1 LNIWVLHEQ
10 PFTMSAG
17 AYVDSLRRAGLSI
30 TAVDEKALETGVPD
44 AVMLVYPSEGW
55 KRRVTAVSEKCP
67 WVLMLDRGGLPRADE
82 WDEDRRPSAVIATT
96 MDVRHA
102 VWAIRQGVYQ
112 AKERAA
118 WQKRIQQLERRL
130 AQRAVIDRAKGKL
143 MDERKWTEEQ
153 AYHYLRQTAMNERKT
168 MQQVAHEVLS
178 AMRQPVFAGS
188 ATRTVRAGSGKWKVT

>member
-1 LNIWVLHEQ
+1 MNIWVLHEQ

-55 KRRVTAVSEKCP
+55 KRRVKAVSEKCP

-82 WDEDRRPSAVIATT
+82 WDENCRPSAVIATT

-112 AKERAA
+112 AKERVS

-143 MDERKWTEEQ
+143 MDERRWTEEQ
-153 AYHYLRQTAMNERKT
+153 AYHYLRQAAMNERKT
-168 MQQVAHEVLS
+168 MQQVADEVLS
-178 AMRQPVFAGS
+178 AKRQPIFAGS
-188 ATRTVRAGSGKWKVT
+188 TTRTIRAGSGKWK